1 MDQREGH
8 MGNAPDLDL
17 EERDL
22 HVGLEP
28 ESRLRRA
35 GQVSRLEVV
44 KAELRHQILLHRLRQ
59 RMEIALVV
67 VFVCVGSPVETVDLR
82 ELRTPR
88 HCWAHC
94 PKVPGH
100 CGGD

>member
-1 MDQREGH
+1 
-8 MGNAPDLDL
+8 MGNAPDLDQ

-22 HVGLEP
+22 HAGLEL
-28 ESRLRRA
+28 ESRLRQA
-35 GQVSRLEVV
+35 GPVLPLEEV
-44 KAELRHQILLHRLRQ
+44 KAELHCLILLHRLRR
-59 RMEIALVV
+59 RMGIALVV
-67 VFVCVGSPVETVDLR
+67 FFVRVDLPVETVDLR
-82 ELRTPR
+82 EIRTPR

>member
-28 ESRLRRA
+28 ESRLRQA
-35 GQVSRLEVV
+35 GQVSRLEEV
-44 KAELRHQILLHRLRQ
+44 KAELHCLILIHRLRQ
-59 RMEIALVV
+59 RTEIALFVF
-67 VFVCVGSPVETVDLR
+67 FVCVDSPVEMVDLQA
-82 ELRTPR
+82 RTPR
-88 HCWAHC
+88 RCWAHW
-94 PKVPGH
+94 PGLQSRF
-100 CGGD
+100 GDD

>member
-1 MDQREGH
+1 MDQQEGR
-8 MGNAPDLDL
+8 MGSAPDLDL
-17 EERDL
+17 EEHDL

-35 GQVSRLEVV
+35 VRVSRLEVV
-44 KAELRHQILLHRLRQ
+44 TAELRHQILLHRLRR
-59 RMEIALVV
+59 RMGIALVV
-67 VFVCVGSPVETVDLR
+67 FFVRVDSPVETVDLR
-82 ELRTPR
+82 EIRTPR

>member
-44 KAELRHQILLHRLRQ
+44 KAELRHQMRHRLRQ

-82 ELRTPR
+82 ELRAPR
-88 HCWAHC
+88 RCWAHC
-94 PKVPGH
+94 PKVSGR
-100 CGGD
+100 CGDG

>member
-1 MDQREGH
+1 

-44 KAELRHQILLHRLRQ
+44 KAELRHQILLHRLR
-59 RMEIALVV
+59 RRTEIALA
-67 VFVCVGSPVETVDLR
+67 VFYVRVDSSVEMVDSQA
-82 ELRTPR
+82 RTPR
-88 HCWAHC
+88 RCWAHW
-94 PKVPGH
+94 PGLQSRF
-100 CGGD
+100 GDD